1 MQLISLVLLLL
12 KSSTKGRHQKP
23 YVQPRSR
30 KISSKIG
37 IGIPRSHNRM
47 YPVAPACLILFVK
60 RILNLLN
67 VIDLALFVCAREL
80 ALTAETHNRDNE

>member
-1 MQLISLVLLLL
+1 
-12 KSSTKGRHQKP
+12 
-23 YVQPRSR
+23 
-30 KISSKIG
+30 
-37 IGIPRSHNRM
+37 M

-67 VIDLALFVCAREL
+67 VIDLALFVGAREL